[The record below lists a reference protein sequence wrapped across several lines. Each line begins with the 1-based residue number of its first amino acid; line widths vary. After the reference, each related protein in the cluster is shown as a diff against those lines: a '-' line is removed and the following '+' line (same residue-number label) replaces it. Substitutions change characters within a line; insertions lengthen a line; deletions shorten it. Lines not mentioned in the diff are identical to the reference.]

1 MKLTQVFMPVK
12 RLLNLLGLV
21 LLLSVSACVGEEDN
35 QERMVNL
42 SEVKDDAEAQLK
54 NLNAA
59 IEQSKRDGSLYA
71 RRAVVLLR
79 KGELQK
85 ALADA
90 NEAVRLTKNEPST
103 LFVKAQVLR
112 ALNRQEEAL
121 PLALQAERNSYQ
133 SSSLYV
139 LLGELYLQRKD
150 YKQAKAYLDRA
161 QELSPKDAYA
171 FYYKGRVQEATGD
184 TARAIRNYKLALEQL
199 PDFMQ
204 PQREL
209 AGILV
214 NRGDYEAARPYLKAA
229 EKLDP
234 KDGRLWYYKGLLY
247 QATQK
252 QDSALLSFNRAVALN
267 DTLYG
272 AHYRL
277 GMAAYVQGNT
287 DTAIVHLEK
296 VYPKYKKEPKF
307 LSTLAGAYERTG
319 QNIKALQTYQ
329 HLVEVEPRFTYG
341 YQAISRL
348 KYKLTR
354 PAPDSTAVQ
363 RAIEEQ

>member
-1 MKLTQVFMPVK
+1 MPLK
-12 RLLNLLGLV
+12 RLSLLWGLV
-21 LLLSVSACVGEEDN
+21 LLTSVSACDGEEAN
-35 QERMVNL
+35 REERMVNL
-42 SEVKDDAEAQLK
+42 SEVKDDEDAQLK

-59 IEQSKRDGSLYA
+59 IEQSRRDGSLYA

-79 KGELQK
+79 KGELEK
-85 ALADA
+85 ALSDA
-90 NEAVRLTKNEPST
+90 NEAVNLTKNEPST

-139 LLGELYLQRKD
+139 LLGELYLQRKE
-150 YKQAKAYLDRA
+150 YKQAKVYLDKA
-161 QELSPKDAYA
+161 QKLSPTDAYA

-184 TARAIRNYKLALEQL
+184 TARAVRNYKLALEQL

-214 NRGDYEAARPYLKAA
+214 NRGDYDAARPYLNAA
-229 EKLDP
+229 QKLDA
-234 KDGRLWYYKGLLY
+234 KDARLWYYKGLLY

-252 QDSALLSFNRAVALN
+252 QDSAMLSFNRAVALN

-277 GMAAYVQGNT
+277 GMAAYLQGRT
-287 DTAIVHLEK
+287 DTALVHLEK
-296 VYPKYKKEPKF
+296 VYPKYEQEVKY

-319 QNIKALQTYQ
+319 RNIKALQTYQ
-329 HLVEVEPRFTYG
+329 QLVEVEPRYTYG

-354 PAPDSTAVQ
+354 PMPDSTAV
-363 RAIEEQ
+363 RREMLEQ

>member
-1 MKLTQVFMPVK
+1 M
-12 RLLNLLGLV
+12 GLA
-21 LLLSVSACVGEEDN
+21 LLLFAGACVGEEDN
-35 QERMVNL
+35 RERMVNL

-71 RRAVVLLR
+71 RRSIVLLR
-79 KGELQK
+79 KGELEK

-90 NEAVRLTKNEPST
+90 DEAVRLTKNEPSA

-121 PLALQAERNSYQ
+121 PLALKAERNSYQ

-139 LLGELYLQRKD
+139 LLGELYLQRRD
-150 YKQAKAYLDRA
+150 YRQAKLYLDKA
-161 QELSPKDAYA
+161 QELSPQDAYA

-209 AGILV
+209 IGIFV
-214 NRGDYEAARPYLKAA
+214 SRGEYDAARPYLKTA
-229 EKLDP
+229 EKLEP
-234 KDGRLWYYKGLLY
+234 SDGKLWYYKGLMY
-247 QATQK
+247 QASQR
-252 QDSALLSFNRAVALN
+252 QDSAYMSFSRAVALA

-277 GMAAYVQGNT
+277 GMAAYAQGST
-287 DTAIVHLEK
+287 DTALVHLEK
-296 VYPKYKKEPKF
+296 AYPKHKQEPRY
-307 LSTLAGAYERTG
+307 LSTLAGAYERAG

-329 HLVEVEPRFTYG
+329 HLIEVEPRYTYAH
-341 YQAISRL
+341 QAISRL

-363 RAIEEQ
+363 RATVEQ